1 MNPYCI
7 LDLRRPRHRRDNQG
21 RNAFPVTR
29 SGVGVDLPGVGR
41 RDMSDQEDTPTAQA
55 ARGGSSS
62 RGARARRDDDRGRP
76 WNRRDFIP
84 TDDPGW
90 ARCTVKAHEDFPRHI
105 FRLFLLLGIQ
115 FRWLF
120 TRGELDRAFVTQA
133 EAAIDDDKGLGLC
146 SLMRS

>member
-55 ARGGSSS
+55 ARGVRGDIPGSRSRDIGYEFVNFRRPDLSS
-62 RGARARRDDDRGRP
+62 RAMG
-76 WNRRDFIP
+76 
-84 TDDPGW
+84 
-90 ARCTVKAHEDFPRHI
+90 
-105 FRLFLLLGIQ
+105 
-115 FRWLF
+115 
-120 TRGELDRAFVTQA
+120 
-133 EAAIDDDKGLGLC
+133 
-146 SLMRS
+146 